1 VKMGFIEWLLMPY
14 APGATV
20 SILLLSMGV
29 TFLTTFVNSLFT
41 KKEELATMKRE
52 ISEWT
57 SDFNKARRSG
67 DKKLLAK
74 VKKQEPHI
82 RQLQSK
88 MMWRSM
94 KVSIIFMIPFFFIWQ
109 LLYMHYLNNAV
120 AIFPGFGPLPVI
132 WWYLFGSFLFG
143 TLFSRVLGLTME
155 VT

>member
-1 VKMGFIEWLLMPY
+1 MDFVEWLLMPY

-20 SILLLSMGV
+20 SILLLSIGV
-29 TFLTTFVNSLFT
+29 TFLTTFINSLFT

-57 SDFNKARRSG
+57 SDFTKARRSG

-94 KVSIIFMIPFFFIWQ
+94 KVSIIFMVPFFFMWQ
-109 LLYMHYLNNAV
+109 LLAMHYLYYPV
-120 AIFPGFGPLPVI
+120 AILPGFGELPVI
-132 WWYLFGSFLFG
+132 WWYMLCSFLFG
-143 TLFSRVLGLTME
+143 TLFSRVFGLTME

>member
-1 VKMGFIEWLLMPY
+1 MNPVEWLLMPY

-20 SILLLSMGV
+20 SILLLSLGV

-41 KKEELATMKRE
+41 KKEELATMRRE

-57 SDFNKARRSG
+57 SDFTKARRSG

-94 KVSIIFMIPFFFIWQ
+94 KVSLVFMVPFFFMWQ
-109 LLYMHYLNNAV
+109 LLYMHYLDHTV
-120 AIFPGFGPLPVI
+120 ALFPGFGTLPVI
-132 WWYLFGSFLFG
+132 WWYLLCSIMFG
-143 TLFSRVLGLTME
+143 TLLSRVFGLAME

>member
-1 VKMGFIEWLLMPY
+1 MDFIEWLLMPY

-29 TFLTTFVNSLFT
+29 SFLTTFINSLFT

-57 SDFNKARRSG
+57 SDFTKARRSG

-94 KVSIIFMIPFFFIWQ
+94 KVSIIFMIPFFFMWQ
-109 LLYMHYLNNAV
+109 LLYMHYLLNPV
-120 AIFPGFGPLPVI
+120 AIFPGFGPLPVV
-132 WWYLFGSFLFG
+132 WWYLLCSFLFG
-143 TLFSRVLGLTME
+143 TFFSRVLGLTME